1 MIKKRDALTDVILSY
16 EVLQTGQ
23 NSTLGREFSLYSNEI
38 IDPDLKKTVTRC
50 TSSKHPKLQEELNNK
65 RIHCK
70 TEIPSSTQYQT
81 TRIMLFNNARGF
93 SFPHSCVS
101 TCTIHP
107 VSDLTSCHLKF
118 RRHNLFKSGTDYTKI

>member
-1 MIKKRDALTDVILSY
+1 MIKKRDALTDMILSY

-23 NSTLGREFSLYSNEI
+23 NRTLGCEFSLYSNEI
-38 IDPDLKKTVTRC
+38 IDPDLKKRVTR

-70 TEIPSSTQYQT
+70 TDILSPTQYQT

-93 SFPHSCVS
+93 SFPRSCVS